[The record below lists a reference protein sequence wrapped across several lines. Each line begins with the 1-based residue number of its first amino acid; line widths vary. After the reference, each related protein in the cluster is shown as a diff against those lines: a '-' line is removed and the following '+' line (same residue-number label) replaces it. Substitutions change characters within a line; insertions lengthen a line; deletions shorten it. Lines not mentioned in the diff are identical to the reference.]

1 MITFHTL
8 SNDVVVHQHT
18 AEENAVNAYLI
29 GTPEEV
35 VAIDATFLLSD
46 ARDLRATLDEIG
58 KPLAGVFI
66 THPHPDHEMGLVSYV
81 AVARPQ
87 YSQQRVSIR
96 RFERSNHGKIG
107 RAHV

>member
-29 GTPEEV
+29 ETPEEV

-46 ARDLRATLDEIG
+46 ARDLRATLDEIESHS
-58 KPLAGVFI
+58 PAYSSR
-66 THPHPDHEMGLVSYV
+66 THTQIM
-81 AVARPQ
+81 
-87 YSQQRVSIR
+87 
-96 RFERSNHGKIG
+96 
-107 RAHV
+107 